1 MKYLNSL
8 LMIPLFFAYASISA
22 NETDIFP
29 EKVKAHLEG
38 QLPNQKE
45 KEKKPLTP
53 FEKKLMV
60 KLSQ

>member
-22 NETDIFP
+22 NETDVFP

-38 QLPNQKE
+38 QLPKQKE
-45 KEKKPLTP
+45 EKPLTP